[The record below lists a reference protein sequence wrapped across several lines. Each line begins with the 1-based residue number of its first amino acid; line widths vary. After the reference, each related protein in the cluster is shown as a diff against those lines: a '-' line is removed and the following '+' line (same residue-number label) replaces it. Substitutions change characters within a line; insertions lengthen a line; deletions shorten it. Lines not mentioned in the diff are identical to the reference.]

1 MNNFSSDQI
10 IYSLQICFMRKVL
23 NLQEKHDN

>member
-10 IYSLQICFMRKVL
+10 IYSLQFCFVRQNL
-23 NLQEKHDN
+23 SLQEIKHN